1 MTSPNDPVVGKLFS
15 SSKLIR
21 SICMKRWEVV
31 MRTLKTKRGSDDA
44 RFVHDLSITALSLA
58 LSLGAPLS
66 IIEALIR
73 CHPIHTLQMN
83 RNSMLPLHT
92 ACMNGASLETVRML
106 LDQDMG
112 VCAQALD
119 AQKKSPL
126 HYAVEYTCEP
136 CERDIFGV
144 IPATNL
150 SKVHRSS
157 EGSFMTMSE
166 DMFINQIQVIKIL
179 TRAYPEMV
187 NFTDADGNTPMDILH
202 DCKADAGDGSKWER
216 ADICCEQLRKIA
228 VQDYK
233 EKKFM
238 CEMKRLRI
246 HSNSSNCSNT
256 TKSTEYSSSSE
267 MSCS

>member
-1 MTSPNDPVVGKLFS
+1 
-15 SSKLIR
+15 
-21 SICMKRWEVV
+21 
-31 MRTLKTKRGSDDA
+31 
-44 RFVHDLSITALSLA
+44 
-58 LSLGAPLS
+58 
-66 IIEALIR
+66 
-73 CHPIHTLQMN
+73 
-83 RNSMLPLHT
+83 
-92 ACMNGASLETVRML
+92 
-106 LDQDMG
+106 
-112 VCAQALD
+112 
-119 AQKKSPL
+119 
-126 HYAVEYTCEP
+126 
-136 CERDIFGV
+136 
-144 IPATNL
+144 
-150 SKVHRSS
+150 
-157 EGSFMTMSE
+157 MSE